1 VRALAPLP
9 LRATVAAGLATALA
23 VLVVGWPQFARA
35 ADADVAARVL
45 AGLGPGAEAVDGR
58 PRPGGYA
65 AYARE
70 VDAAWARYDA
80 RTLAPLRA
88 FVAANLT
95 EPTPPLVFY
104 PFGGPDL
111 VNALTVFPRA
121 QTYVL
126 LGLEPVGALPAAHR
140 DPPAVVLAGVK
151 RLRTSLDKLLGLNFF
166 RTLSMRR
173 EVRQDGYTGVS
184 ALMMFFLART
194 GHVVESVRG
203 VRLSETGEI
212 VAEDTHPL
220 TGVEIVFRAADEP
233 PETRRRA
240 LYFSGDL
247 SDTAFIERRGLRALL
262 ARETPFATLLKA
274 ASYLMYGSAFD
285 DVRNTI
291 LSRAGLIFQES
302 SGLPYRHLRDKPEWQ
317 VRLFGTYD
325 HPIELFSTRCQP
337 DLKRD
342 MARLKPAPFAFSF
355 GYEHRPGEGHIIIA
369 RRNASHP
376 PTEPVLDGSYRYG
389 EATHC
394 SRDRIVMTTCIAGR
408 CSVRFD

>member
-1 VRALAPLP
+1 MRAPAPSTLCALLA
-9 LRATVAAGLATALA
+9 AFLATAA
-23 VLVVGWPQFARA
+23 ASAPGPARA
-35 ADADVAARVL
+35 SDADLAARVL
-45 AGLGPGAEAVDGR
+45 AGKGPGAAPADGR
-58 PRPGGYA
+58 IRPGTYA
-65 AYARE
+65 AFARE

-88 FVAANLT
+88 FVATNLPG
-95 EPTPPLVFY
+95 PTPPLVFY

-140 DPPAVVLAGVK
+140 DAPGVVLAGVK

-166 RTLSMRR
+166 RTLSMRH
-173 EVRQDGYTGVS
+173 EVRQDGYTGVG
-184 ALMMFFLART
+184 ALMMFFLVRT

-203 VRLSETGEI
+203 VRLSDTGEL
-212 VAEDTHPL
+212 ETDTARPL

-247 SDTAFIERRGLRALL
+247 SDTAFVERRGLRALL
-262 ARETPFATLLKA
+262 AREAPFATLLKA

-291 LSRAGLIFQES
+291 LARAGLIVQEA
-302 SGLPYRHLRDKPEWQ
+302 SGMPYRYLRDKPEWT
-317 VRLFGTYD
+317 VRLFGAYD
-325 HPIELFSTRCQP
+325 QPIDLFASRCQP

-342 MARLKPAPFAFSF
+342 MARLRPGPFGFSF
-355 GYEHRPGEGHIIIA
+355 GYEHRVGDGHMIIA
-369 RRNASHP
+369 TRNAGHP
-376 PTEPVLDGSYRYG
+376 PTEPVLDGSYKYG

-394 SRDRIVMTTCIAGR
+394 SRDRLVMTTCVAGR

>member
-1 VRALAPLP
+1 MRAPAPLT
-9 LRATVAAGLATALA
+9 LCALFA
-23 VLVVGWPQFARA
+23 VLLSAGGASALDSAHVS
-35 ADADVAARVL
+35 DADLAARVL
-45 AGLGPGAEAVDGR
+45 AGLGPGAATGGAR
-58 PRPGGYA
+58 ARPGSYA

-88 FVAANLT
+88 FVATNLPG
-95 EPTPPLVFY
+95 PTPPLVFY

-121 QTYVL
+121 QTFVL
-126 LGLEPVGALPAAHR
+126 LGLEPVGALPAAQS
-140 DPPAVVLAGVK
+140 DPPRVVLAGVR
-151 RLRTSLDKLLGLNFF
+151 RLRASLDKLLGLNFF
-166 RTLSMRR
+166 RTLSMRD
-173 EVRQDGYTGVS
+173 EVRRDGYTGVS
-184 ALMMFFLART
+184 ALMMFFLVRT

-203 VRLSETGEI
+203 VRLSDTGEL
-212 VAEDTHPL
+212 ETDGTHPL

-233 PETRRRA
+233 PEVRRRA

-247 SDTAFIERRGLRALL
+247 SDTAFVERRGLRALL
-262 ARETPFATLLKA
+262 AREAPFATLLKA

-291 LSRAGLIFQES
+291 LARAGLIVQEA
-302 SGLPYRHLRDKPEWQ
+302 SGMPYRYLRDKPEWS
-317 VRLFGTYD
+317 VRLFGAYD
-325 HPIELFSTRCQP
+325 QPISLFASRCQP

-342 MARLKPAPFAFSF
+342 MARLKPGPFGFSF
-355 GYEHRPGEGHIIIA
+355 GYEHKVGDGHMIIA
-369 RRNASHP
+369 TRNAGQP
-376 PTEPVLDGSYRYG
+376 PTEPVLDGSYTYG

-394 SRDRIVMTTCIAGR
+394 SRDRLVMTTCIAGR